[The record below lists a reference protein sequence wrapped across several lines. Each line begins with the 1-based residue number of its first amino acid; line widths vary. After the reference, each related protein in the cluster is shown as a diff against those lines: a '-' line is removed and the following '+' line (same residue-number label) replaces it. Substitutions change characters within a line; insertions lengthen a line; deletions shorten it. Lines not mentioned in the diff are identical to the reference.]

1 MKFIRS
7 AVLSELGVV
16 HDLAHSI
23 WPSAYGSILSKPQL
37 NYMLDKIYSLA
48 SLQAQFATQ
57 HHSFIF
63 LVDGTTPIGFASFSE
78 KENNSSVYHLHKIYI
93 LPQQQGKGS
102 GKMLL
107 DHVVKIAKQ
116 NNAVALTLN
125 VNRYN
130 KARSF
135 YEKYGFLIK
144 GEADID
150 IGNGYFMN
158 DYIMELS
165 F

>member
-1 MKFIRS
+1 MKFIR
-7 AVLSELGVV
+7 AARLSELGIV

-23 WPSAYGSILSKPQL
+23 WPSAYGAILSKPQL

-48 SLQAQFATQ
+48 SLQAQFSMQ

-63 LVDGTTPIGFASFSE
+63 LIDDTTPIGFASFSE
-78 KENNSSVYHLHKIYI
+78 KENDSSVYHLHKIYV

-107 DHVVKIAKQ
+107 DYVVNIAKL
-116 NNAVALTLN
+116 NSAVSLTLN

-135 YEKYGFLIK
+135 YEKYGFIIK

-150 IGNGYFMN
+150 IGKGYFMN
-158 DYIMELS
+158 DYIMELPL
-165 F
+165 